1 WWRGWDG
8 DGWQWQDE
16 GAGRRGRWQNEGDE
30 ADESRRKAARRVP
43 EQGAWQQD
51 FPDDEFVYG
60 CVPLAL
66 TDLPPGQHYQEV
78 RTQIEDLGCMIKVKK
93 KKQPHLSRVTVKGQH
108 ARDAW
113 KLFCD
118 YVAHLLPGLEWR
130 QLRPPRMKLP
140 TEAAAGDNAKDED
153 EEGEDKQG
161 NAGEADLLSEA
172 DWDPD
177 EDNDG
182 PAHAAASADAGP
194 MTVQTPAEQ
203 ATAPLRTQEVP
214 LVKLT
219 RDDCGNIR
227 VEAAAETSMRSQ
239 PLLVVPARPAWEL
252 AQRCAQEAMTQHG
265 LSPEPERV
273 IKGRLWRRP
282 EEHVLAAKISF
293 CTACLNRGW
302 QLRNALAINLAMC
315 LEHLGHSVR
324 FCVALFDSG
333 AGGGT
338 PAEEA
343 DFGDTVRF
351 LKQHF
356 SEHLRNGS
364 LVVSAAGKQFF
375 HSSQCKNAAHKLAL
389 VTPWETGAEAVDGW
403 LPKIRATQPPRA
415 PGNNRAHL
423 LVNLD
428 ADNILSADF
437 CKQLL
442 SRGCGVGALLQN
454 NSIWGFR
461 CVGGSDSG
469 CTGRVGCPDHAYV
482 ALGGYDEAF
491 HPTGYQDIDFFERLK
506 AAGTARENVRLLRFH
521 CGWSIPNSTVA
532 KRAKNE
538 AKTRWTGSATKWA
551 TQNSENRQASLA
563 ALSQGRWWRNAPGG
577 EKPRGDSAC
586 WQVIEGIGN
595 TDPADRG
602 MVPVRLAAVPLGAGG
617 GTPAPAVA
625 GPPPMPSGVS
635 NAGHG
640 GVPASVPDG
649 FLPECQLRIITC
661 GTSNLSSVLPALLK
675 ERVRDP
681 AVVTAMQTLKSDSAR
696 HADISEEALMV
707 CLRAVPGL
715 MAFDGPVMFLDLRG
729 AHDPEGD
736 PRLRDHI
743 GLHPQILL
751 GVSKHPVFA
760 DSLRRVRRV
769 VLARFVNEPMARPHI
784 TVVAYC
790 RGGNHRSVAF
800 GHLLWHVTSDTA
812 RQFIRCARFDVLNLT
827 EGAGLWA
834 TPRRCGPCASCK
846 HVNLPSRSQLQQS
859 LQMAYQNAVSVWA
872 TQL

>member
-1 WWRGWDG
+1 
-8 DGWQWQDE
+8 
-16 GAGRRGRWQNEGDE
+16 
-30 ADESRRKAARRVP
+30 
-43 EQGAWQQD
+43 
-51 FPDDEFVYG
+51 
-60 CVPLAL
+60 
-66 TDLPPGQHYQEV
+66 
-78 RTQIEDLGCMIKVKK
+78 MIK
-93 KKQPHLSRVTVKGQH
+93 
-108 ARDAW
+108 
-113 KLFCD
+113 FC
-118 YVAHLLPGLEWR
+118 P
-130 QLRPPRMKLP
+130 
-140 TEAAAGDNAKDED
+140 AAE
-153 EEGEDKQG
+153 
-161 NAGEADLLSEA
+161 EA

-203 ATAPLRTQEVP
+203 VPTEPAPTGQGPGKPAEPASAAQSSSHQGPSYEATAPLRTQEVP

-227 VEAAAETSMRSQ
+227 VEADGQARVIRSPGGPPTRPAPKPPTKPAAPEQQPAPAPPPPPPPPPASAPPFRQAAETSMRSQ

-324 FCVALFDSG
+324 FCVALFNSG

-625 GPPPMPSGVS
+625 GPPPMPSGVP

-640 GVPASVPDG
+640 GVPRASQGPG
-649 FLPECQLRIITC
+649 RRHGHANSQIRQCPARGYLRR
-661 GTSNLSSVLPALLK
+661 S
-675 ERVRDP
+675 
-681 AVVTAMQTLKSDSAR
+681 
-696 HADISEEALMV
+696 
-707 CLRAVPGL
+707 
-715 MAFDGPVMFLDLRG
+715 FDGLFACG
-729 AHDPEGD
+729 SWAH
-736 PRLRDHI
+736 
-743 GLHPQILL
+743 GL
-751 GVSKHPVFA
+751 
-760 DSLRRVRRV
+760 
-769 VLARFVNEPMARPHI
+769 
-784 TVVAYC
+784 
-790 RGGNHRSVAF
+790 
-800 GHLLWHVTSDTA
+800 
-812 RQFIRCARFDVLNLT
+812 
-827 EGAGLWA
+827 
-834 TPRRCGPCASCK
+834 
-846 HVNLPSRSQLQQS
+846 
-859 LQMAYQNAVSVWA
+859 
-872 TQL
+872 